1 MLSDVEYRSVIR
13 FLLLR
18 HFEAKRIIE
27 ELTAAYGDDIP
38 SKATVYNWIRDFK
51 SGRTDIT
58 DRKSTGRPIEIGDQH
73 REKLKSIVRDD
84 RRITK
89 EALAQRINVSY
100 GTVRNLLKELG
111 IRKLCSRFV
120 PYFITAE
127 MSQRRLQC
135 CQYNIELY
143 QELGDIFLNNIVTED
158 ETPLSLYL
166 PDDRRSSAEF
176 KFPGETAS
184 KKLRTGTSHRRALML
199 SVFWD
204 AKGPI
209 HVDIVDKTVTLNAV
223 YYAEQVQITRT
234 KRRKPRGQQLYLLHD
249 NAPIH
254 SAHASQAAIQQAGFT
269 QLAHPPYSPDLAPS
283 DFFLFRHLKQHLR
296 GRHFQCKE
304 QLQAMT
310 EDFLETRSP
319 QFFRQAFDD
328 LVRRWT
334 RCVENGGGYIEK

>member
-1 MLSDVEYRSVIR
+1 MLPEVEYRSVIR

-18 HFEAKRIIE
+18 HFEPKAIIV
-27 ELTAAYGDDIP
+27 ELTAAYGDESP
-38 SKATVYNWIRDFK
+38 SNATVYNWIRDFK
-51 SGRTDIT
+51 SGRTDVL

-73 REKLKSIVRDD
+73 KEKLQSIVRND

-89 EALAQRINVSY
+89 EALAQSINVSY

-111 IRKLCSRFV
+111 VRKLCSRFV

-135 CQYNIELY
+135 CQDNLDLH
-143 QELGDIFLNNIVTED
+143 QQLGDVFLNNIVTED

-166 PDDRRSSAEF
+166 PEDRRSSAEF
-176 KFPGETAS
+176 KFPGETATR
-184 KKLRTGTSHRRALML
+184 KLRSGTSHRRALML
-199 SVFWD
+199 TIFWD
-204 AKGPI
+204 VNGPI
-209 HVDIVDKTVTLNAV
+209 HIDIVDKNVRLNSE
-223 YYAEQVQITRT
+223 YYVEQVQAART

-254 SAHASQAAIQQAGFT
+254 SAHACQAAIQEVGFT

-283 DFFLFRHLKQHLR
+283 DYYLFRHLKQHLR
-296 GRHFQCKE
+296 GRRFQCKE
-304 QLQAMT
+304 DLQTVT
-310 EDFLETRSP
+310 EEFLATKP
-319 QFFRQAFDD
+319 AQFFRLAFDD

-334 RCVENGGGYIEK
+334 KCVENGGGYIEK